1 MAVSLAALGAS
12 TRVGLLPGNLRDPA
26 PTLLA
31 AGPAMVLGCVVAIG
45 LSGGYAASVLGSGR
59 AEFLRAFNATL
70 IAAALVG
77 ITCYLIGSSLSR
89 AFFVLAFV
97 AGTTLVLFGR
107 GVLRLG
113 LATLRQRGRMLHRVL
128 LVGDHAH
135 TREVADVLRRKPGLG
150 YDLAGSLH
158 PGGRGRGHLP
168 HSREPCRPCRHV
180 AAAAR
185 ARGADVVFLAGGA
198 FDSAVEMR
206 RLAWALEHD
215 DVQLVIAPGVT
226 DVSRERIKVRPVGGL
241 PLLHLEKPRSLRA
254 LCRAKRGFDVVLAS
268 VLLLLLSP
276 LLVVAAVL
284 VRLHDG
290 GPMLVR
296 QARVGRDGKAFPVWK
311 LRTMIESPEKVV
323 AAAADQAH
331 ESRLPAAAT
340 DPRLTA
346 PGRWLRRFSIDEV
359 PQLWNVITGDMSL
372 VGPRPLRHGEVDQH
386 DNDMVRRLRV
396 RPGMTGL
403 WQVSG
408 GVGALC
414 RRGHPARPLL
424 RGQLV
429 DGPGPDHPGPH
440 DRARRFGAHALPPD
454 LRGTSRCDPAVDL
467 GVQPC
472 SR

>member
-12 TRVGLLPGNLRDPA
+12 TRVGLLPGNLSDPA

-31 AGPAMVLGCVVAIG
+31 AGPAMVLGCLVAIG

-77 ITCYLIGSSLSR
+77 ITCYLVGSSLSR

-107 GVLRLG
+107 AVLRLG
-113 LATLRQRGRMLHRVL
+113 LTRLRQRGRMLHRVL
-128 LVGDHAH
+128 LVGDHVH

-158 PGGRGRGHLP
+158 PGGGDGGTSALP
-168 HSREPCRPCRHV
+168 GALPFRAAHV

-268 VLLLLLSP
+268 VLLLLLAP

-296 QARVGRDGKAFPVWK
+296 QARVGRDGKSFLVWK
-311 LRTMIESPEKVV
+311 FRTMVENSEKVV
-323 AAAADQAH
+323 ALLPTKQH
-331 ESRLPAAAT
+331 EIRLPAAAT
-340 DPRLTA
+340 GPRLTA
-346 PGRWLRRFSIDEV
+346 PGRWLRRFSIDEL

-372 VGPRPLRHGEVDQH
+372 VGPRPLRHGEVDQY

-408 GVGALC
+408 GAELSLAEAIRLDLYYVDNWSMLQDLTILARTLGAVL
-414 RRGHPARPLL
+414 G
-424 RGQLV
+424 
-429 DGPGPDHPGPH
+429 
-440 DRARRFGAHALPPD
+440 
-454 LRGTSRCDPAVDL
+454 SRDAY
-467 GVQPC
+467 
-472 SR
+472 